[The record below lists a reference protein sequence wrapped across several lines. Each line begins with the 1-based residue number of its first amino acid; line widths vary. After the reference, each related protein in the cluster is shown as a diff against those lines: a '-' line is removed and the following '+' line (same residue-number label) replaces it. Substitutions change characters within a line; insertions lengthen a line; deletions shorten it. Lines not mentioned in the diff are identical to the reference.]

1 MAEKKEHD
9 IDYTDPEEEKKEK
22 VSSAGVK
29 NGIGGVGRSEEG
41 NWRGEWRVHFQDE
54 GQALQIP
61 RWAVEGKRY
70 WQLQVDEAQGDQEDQ
85 SLDETGENSQ
95 TSLQFLG

>member
-1 MAEKKEHD
+1 MS
-9 IDYTDPEEEKKEK
+9 EKKEK
-22 VSSAGVK
+22 VSSMGVK
-29 NGIGGVGRSEEG
+29 NGVGGVGRSEEG
-41 NWRGEWRVHFQDE
+41 NWRGERRVHFQDE

-61 RWAVEGKRY
+61 RWAVEGERD
-70 WQLQVDEAQGDQEDQ
+70 WQFQVDAPQGDQEDQ